1 MRILLKY
8 TLKSMGE
15 KKFRSFLIIFAIAL
29 GGALFMTSS
38 RLSSSIG
45 DMYMDQI
52 TAYMG
57 DVDLQIYLTE
67 KSPTAT
73 ISMAKCKEVLGSD
86 AEAIVPLSYTAG
98 EYKKPGEPDQYV
110 NITGMNFDDY
120 LSINQLVLAEGSV
133 EHITAENP
141 IVVSKETAQTLGVKL
156 GDTIDLKIAGA
167 SRKVTI
173 VGLAE
178 GKGMFI
184 QENGYIQGLMPF
196 DRVSKFL
203 KANGKPNNIN
213 IKLGDGVDI
222 KGAME
227 KLQEVY
233 KNYGVMQIVDEKELY
248 DQLSMITD
256 PFMLMTCIVIFM
268 SIFIIYSSF
277 KVIMLEKL
285 PTIGTFRSV
294 GASKGIM
301 NAVLLLEAT
310 FYGLFGG
317 IFACGLGV
325 GCLYGLSGL
334 MIQMMMG
341 GGVEMNIVIP
351 PTTFVLTFL
360 LAMVMALVSTIIPI
374 MSVSKISLKD
384 IILNNRPHKSR
395 TYLKTTLLGIV
406 LIVLGFILPAIMP
419 KEINMVGAVL
429 GLLAMAIG
437 IIKILP
443 LFVFVCSEI
452 LGHVFSVLF
461 GNIGNLASK
470 NIKKNSSV
478 LNSITLITIGISI
491 LLLISTL
498 TDNINTQ
505 VMEFYKNAYRSD
517 IRVTAYNMDR
527 QKLRVLKR
535 NKEIERIIPMMQTS
549 FKIDEFNEKTISV
562 QATEESLLSPN
573 LVFNIPNEAE
583 LLKELQEG
591 RNIILTKTLKRR
603 YDLEI
608 GQEITLPFKT
618 QDRKYKIIGFM
629 DTLQQNGECGLI
641 ASKYYKLDSRT
652 QTYDILFVSTKPG
665 TDNKALCITIAEQ
678 MDKLEAWCNARTM
691 EELAQSDKEGNS
703 SMMGLISIFAVLAM
717 FIGVIGV
724 INNLM
729 ISFIERKQNIA
740 MLRSVGMSK
749 FQVLRMIFIE
759 GLGSGLI
766 GACGGILGGVL
777 FAQITDYILEAMQMP
792 IHMVVEPKLF
802 ARYLIGGMVI
812 TVLGSIIPARGSSKI
827 NIIEALKYE

>member
-38 RLSSSIG
+38 RLSTSIG
-45 DMYMDQI
+45 DMYMEQI
-52 TAYMG
+52 TAFMG
-57 DVDLQIYLTE
+57 DVDIQIYLTE
-67 KSPTAT
+67 KSPTST

-86 AEAIVPLSYTAG
+86 AEYIVPVSYTAG
-98 EYKKPGEPDQYV
+98 EYKKAGQPDQYV
-110 NITGMNFDDY
+110 DITGMNFEDY

-133 EHITAENP
+133 ENITAENP
-141 IVVSKETAQTLGVKL
+141 MVVSKETAKTLGVKA
-156 GDTIDLKIAGA
+156 GDVMDLKIEGA
-167 SRKVTI
+167 SRRVTI
-173 VGLAE
+173 VGVAE

-184 QENGYIQGLMPF
+184 SENGYIQGLMPF
-196 DRVSKFL
+196 DVISKFL
-203 KANGKPNNIN
+203 KQNGKPQNVN
-213 IKLGDGVDI
+213 IKLSNGTDLMTAV
-222 KGAME
+222 E
-227 KLQEVY
+227 KLKAEY
-233 KNYGVMQIVDEKELY
+233 KNYGVTEIINEEELY
-248 DQLSMITD
+248 DELSTITG
-256 PFMLMTCIVIFM
+256 PFMLMTCVVIFM

-294 GASKGIM
+294 GASKGTM

-317 IFACGLGV
+317 IFACGLGI
-325 GCLYGLSGL
+325 GCLYGLSGI

-395 TYLKTTLLGIV
+395 TYLKSTLLGIM

-498 TDNINTQ
+498 TDNVNTQ
-505 VMEFYKNAYRSD
+505 VMAFFENTYHCD
-517 IRVTAYNMDR
+517 IRVNAYNTDR

-535 NKEIERIIPMMQTS
+535 NKEIERIIPMMRTTL
-549 FKIDEFNEKTISV
+549 KIKELGGKDTYIEAF
-562 QATEESLLSPN
+562 EESLLSPDIN
-573 LVFNIPNEAE
+573 FNIPNEAE

-591 RNIILTKTLKRR
+591 RNVIVTKTLKRR

-618 QDRKYKIIGFM
+618 QDRKYRIIGFM
-629 DTLQQNGECGLI
+629 DTMEGDGQFALI
-641 ASKYYKLDSRT
+641 ASKYYKLDTRT
-652 QTYDILFVSTKPG
+652 QTYDMFFISTKPG

-678 MDKLEAWCNARTM
+678 MDKLGAWCNAWTI
-691 EELAQSDKEGNS
+691 EELAQNSKEGNS

-802 ARYLIGGMVI
+802 ARYLIGGMII
-812 TVLGSIIPARGSSKI
+812 TVLGSIIPAKGSSKI